1 MRTASARSAKRS
13 CTSPSRPNACTISI
27 PTTASLAD
35 SVTSALRCW
44 TSREIGITRC
54 AKRHATSAISGSGSA
69 LHSASDGF
77 TGASTMPAPTSIIR
91 LCAPCTSPQPMK

>member
-1 MRTASARSAKRS
+1 M
-13 CTSPSRPNACTISI
+13 

-35 SVTSALRCW
+35 SVTSPLRCW

-69 LHSASDGF
+69 LHSASAGF
-77 TGASTMPAPTSIIR
+77 VSTSTMPAPTTIIT
-91 LCAPCTSPQPMK
+91 LCAPCTMPQPMK